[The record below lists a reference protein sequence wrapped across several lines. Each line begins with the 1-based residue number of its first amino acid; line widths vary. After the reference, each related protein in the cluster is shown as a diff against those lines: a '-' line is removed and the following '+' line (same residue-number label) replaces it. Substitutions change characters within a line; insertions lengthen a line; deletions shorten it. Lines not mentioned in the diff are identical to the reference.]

1 MGGRITFPGTSGYE
15 WSEPVLALVKRS
27 SEDKRAGDA
36 AAVLRELV
44 GEPSGFIDEV
54 LRRLGTSPAVVLARL
69 GGAETTPGSPQP
81 PHTEGGVWAR
91 SECFVPATPD
101 EVWAL
106 LADPARMPEW
116 EPGTGAIDGM
126 PAVLEAGV
134 SWVSHARLERP
145 DGTML
150 RINPK
155 RRTARVQLVDI
166 ERPLRIEWLFNWP
179 DVPTSNTRRV
189 SIRLEPAADGTQLHL
204 ASAWE
209 RGAERSRLRTL
220 RWLFRS
226 LRPLNRLAVRMQL
239 AQLGVSISR
248 VFR

>member
-1 MGGRITFPGTSGYE
+1 M
-15 WSEPVLALVKRS
+15 LALIKRA
-27 SEDKRAGDA
+27 SEDGRAGDA

-54 LRRLGTSPAVVLARL
+54 LRRLGTSPGVVLTRL
-69 GGAETTPGSPQP
+69 GDVEAIPRSPQP
-81 PHTEGGVWAR
+81 PNPEGGVWAR

-116 EPGTGAIDGM
+116 EPGTGAVDGV

-145 DGTML
+145 DGTTL

-155 RRTARVQLVDI
+155 RRTAWARLVDI
-166 ERPLRIEWLFNWP
+166 ERPLRIEWLFSWP

-189 SIRLEPAADGTQLHL
+189 SIQLEPAADGTQLHL
-204 ASAWE
+204 TSAWE
-209 RGAERSRLRTL
+209 RGAKRSRLRAL
-220 RWLFRS
+220 RWLFRP